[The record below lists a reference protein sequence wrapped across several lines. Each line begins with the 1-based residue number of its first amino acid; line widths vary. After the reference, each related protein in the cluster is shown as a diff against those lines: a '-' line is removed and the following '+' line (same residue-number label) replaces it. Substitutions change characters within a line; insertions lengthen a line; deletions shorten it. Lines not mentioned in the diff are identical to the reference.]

1 MSLKNKRNTSSQ
13 WRRTEVKATK
23 QSLKVV
29 TSRGQHC
36 GDIEL
41 AGYLANT
48 AGPVPLVLDLRL
60 AHDRFGSSSNPDLNG
75 KLHIFPGYI
84 RRNDEI
90 VSELD
95 LSYNVI
101 TVHEAKELA
110 ELIAHPLCRVPVT
123 LSLRGCGIPDEGTAA
138 IFQGLSINTSI
149 TALDLT
155 NLALGHFGVSSLSK
169 TLSENSTL
177 TKINVWGCGL
187 GAHRAKHLFEGLSE
201 NRGLKKLDLGN
212 NDFGNIGLQHLEV
225 S

>member
-1 MSLKNKRNTSSQ
+1 MTSPL
-13 WRRTEVKATK
+13 RT
-23 QSLKVV
+23 
-29 TSRGQHC
+29 
-36 GDIEL
+36 
-41 AGYLANT
+41 
-48 AGPVPLVLDLRL
+48 
-60 AHDRFGSSSNPDLNG
+60 LNNA
-75 KLHIFPGYI
+75 LGYI

-212 NDFGNIGLQHLEV
+212 NYFGNIGLQHLEV